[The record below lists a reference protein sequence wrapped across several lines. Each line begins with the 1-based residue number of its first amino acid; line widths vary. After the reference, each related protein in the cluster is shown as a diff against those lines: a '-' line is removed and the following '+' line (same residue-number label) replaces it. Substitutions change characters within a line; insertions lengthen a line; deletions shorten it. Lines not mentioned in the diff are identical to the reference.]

1 MYDHEEIGCAGSVTQ
16 QTEDEWVK
24 NLRLEYIASAGGAR
38 AGWVR
43 KYLKYRGVMCPYDI
57 SGSNDS
63 TFISRESS

>member
-38 AGWVR
+38 AGWV
-43 KYLKYRGVMCPYDI
+43 
-57 SGSNDS
+57 
-63 TFISRESS
+63 